1 MINLAEHVVSVV
13 TCFDGGMEERDA
25 AALPRQG
32 VGPAPLLLLLLLLLE
47 LHLRRRGR
55 HQVLLAVGRH
65 RALPRPV

>member
-1 MINLAEHVVSVV
+1 MLFI

-32 VGPAPLLLLLLLLLE
+32 VGTAPLLLLLLE

-65 RALPRPV
+65 RALPRPVENQFR